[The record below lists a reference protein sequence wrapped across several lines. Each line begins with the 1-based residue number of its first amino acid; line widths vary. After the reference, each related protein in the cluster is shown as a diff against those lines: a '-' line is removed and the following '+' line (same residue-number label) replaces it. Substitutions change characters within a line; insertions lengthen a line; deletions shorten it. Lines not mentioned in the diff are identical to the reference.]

1 MKMSPRARIQPISTK
16 HGTEFVPPTL
26 VPGGFGH
33 RGTEGMIK
41 AAEWARTN
49 KTSYLGICLSVQIA
63 VIESLGISATSC
75 KRLASSFKGIALIQ
89 LSFMPEIDNTTL
101 GGTMRL
107 GIRPIIFQLG
117 SEWSKLRQLYGEKK
131 IINERHRHR
140 YEVNP
145 DYNERLA
152 KCGLEFVERMIR
164 EFEWRFWS

>member
-1 MKMSPRARIQPISTK
+1 
-16 HGTEFVPPTL
+16 
-26 VPGGFGH
+26 
-33 RGTEGMIK
+33 
-41 AAEWARTN
+41 
-49 KTSYLGICLSVQIA
+49 
-63 VIESLGISATSC
+63 
-75 KRLASSFKGIALIQ
+75 
-89 LSFMPEIDNTTL
+89 MPEIDNTTL

-152 KCGLEFVERMIR
+152 KCGLEFVEKDDK